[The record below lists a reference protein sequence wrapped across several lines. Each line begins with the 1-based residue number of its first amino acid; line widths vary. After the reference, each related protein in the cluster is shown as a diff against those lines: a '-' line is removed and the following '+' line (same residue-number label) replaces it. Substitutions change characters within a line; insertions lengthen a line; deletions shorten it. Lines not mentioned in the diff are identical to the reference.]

1 VKEEKYMLGRILA
14 ATAFGVLS
22 VSAAGASQVD
32 ITNSNGTINDQFLSS
47 KGGLDSDQF
56 TGDIANGVSV
66 WLRARNAEDNG
77 GGDDPTVSSGSASAG
92 ASATYTLNAPA
103 EPDGGGFKFEF
114 QFSPRDGDTV
124 AGSNYFLELALDKDP
139 TANTNFAPD
148 NIFAGVIFDDD
159 DNDGDKLR
167 EDGTSDRNVT
177 DSGEVDELLD
187 SGRFGPNAV
196 QAVDRSW
203 DDGDSVL
210 IDGFSQRG
218 GLTVNFNNP
227 TNDRV
232 MDNLPEY
239 VVANSWRAG
248 WNFGN
253 FSLLGDDLGA
263 PSNGLFDLRLT
274 AFEFTDGEIGSQL
287 AQVQVTADIAPVPVP
302 AALPLLLAGLGG
314 LGLVARRRRK
324 AA

>member
-1 VKEEKYMLGRILA
+1 MLGRILA
-14 ATAFGVLS
+14 ATALGALS

-32 ITNSNGTINDQFLSS
+32 ITNDSGTIDDQFLSS
-47 KGGLDSDQF
+47 TGGLDSDQF

-66 WLRARNAEDNG
+66 WLRARNNRFNPAG
-77 GGDDPTVSSGSASAG
+77 GGDNPTVSPGSVSTNS
-92 ASATYTLNAPA
+92 SATYTLNAPA
-103 EPDGGGFKFEF
+103 DPNKDGFSFEF

-124 AGSNYFLELALDKDP
+124 ADSNYFLELALDKDP
-139 TANTNFAPD
+139 AANTNFESD
-148 NIFAGVIFDDD
+148 NIFSGVIFDDD
-159 DNDGDKLR
+159 DNDGNKLR
-167 EDGTSDRNVT
+167 EDGTPDRNVV

-187 SGRFGPNAV
+187 SGRFGSTAV
-196 QAVDRSW
+196 SAVNRSW

-210 IDGFSQRG
+210 IDGVSKRG
-218 GLTVNFNNP
+218 DPNAVDVIFNNP
-227 TNDRV
+227 TGDRIT
-232 MDNLPEY
+232 DNLPEY

-248 WNFGN
+248 WDFPD

-274 AFEFTDGEIGSQL
+274 AFEFAGGQIGNQL

-314 LGLVARRRRK
+314 LGLVARRKRK